1 MLLVIG
7 VDMTL
12 LKGKDHSQVSAAF
25 ILLERFMVFM
35 ILVNKVF
42 HSLVSLLIFI
52 LFFVVHQILEWW
64 GFFFGVL
71 ILILLAASI
80 SECSFCRGT
89 LRRSWS

>member
-80 SECSFCRGT
+80 SG
-89 LRRSWS
+89 